1 MSAVENPERFIRAM
15 ARSDWEAVDEQ
26 IKALESSGW
35 EGGSQYIGAAFAILV
50 HRRFDSNLD
59 YANIAKF
66 VRDTQANYEGGARMP
81 ALEMEGMIRAALGE
95 DHLIDDMEPE
105 KMLAVQVMLLG
116 ALLQGADLDVEQLDA
131 FMAEVKET
139 AARHM

>member
-1 MSAVENPERFIRAM
+1 MSTVENLDSFIRAM

-26 IKALESSGW
+26 IKALENSGW

-50 HRRFDSNLD
+50 HRRFDSRLD
-59 YANIAKF
+59 YDRVAQF
-66 VRDTQANYEGGARMP
+66 VREVQAGYEGGARMP

-95 DHLIDDMEPE
+95 NHLIDEMEPE
-105 KMLAVQVMLLG
+105 KALSVQVMLLG
-116 ALLQGADLDVEQLDA
+116 ALLRKADLDAEQLDA

>member
-1 MSAVENPERFIRAM
+1 MSAVENLDRFIRAM
-15 ARSDWEAVDEQ
+15 AVGDWETVDEQ
-26 IKALESSGW
+26 IKRLENLGW
-35 EGGSQYIGAAFAILV
+35 EGGSQYIGAAFALLV
-50 HRRFDSNLD
+50 HRRFDSRLD
-59 YANIAKF
+59 HARVAQF

-105 KMLAVQVMLLG
+105 KALSVQVMLLG
-116 ALLQGADLDVEQLDA
+116 ALLREADLDPAQLDA
-131 FMAEVKET
+131 FMSEVSET